1 MPQLPLFEETGT
13 SSRRQPLDA
22 VSEWLLQEYGQ
33 KRASQGASQ
42 QSVRREMSQLRSIAR
57 ECGGP
62 GVALPLETA
71 FNDVAQVARVLR
83 EPTMPISR
91 ATGRARLVAAQR
103 FIQNM
108 GPVFGRNPETDLAS
122 LDALLPACRST
133 GWHTVGTMV
142 AGDHGRR
149 RTRGP
154 TLDAAD
160 LRRIVDAAGDDTG
173 GAREVRDRALA
184 AILCFSGVRIEEAL
198 NLVWEDLDTHLT
210 GVGYYGLTAS
220 IDRDGRRLTLPL
232 PGPIGEALEALKEAS
247 ELGGMPA
254 VGSVFRARGGPDR
267 SLGYRG
273 ARKVLVR
280 ACRRAGLPP
289 VASAELRAG
298 CAYWLRSQGLSEHEV
313 MMVLG
318 LTRVRTVDRLLSR
331 HQALDA
337 QRRVREQL
345 GER

>member
-1 MPQLPLFEETGT
+1 MSQLALFEETDA
-13 SSRRQPLDA
+13 SSARQPLDDE
-22 VSEWLLQEYGQ
+22 SERLLQEYGQ
-33 KRASQGASQ
+33 QRARQGASE
-42 QSVRREMSQLRSIAR
+42 QSVRREISQLRSIAR
-57 ECGGP
+57 ACGWP
-62 GVALPLETA
+62 RVPLPLETT
-71 FNDVAQVARVLR
+71 FSDVAQVARVLR
-83 EPTMPISR
+83 EPITPVSR

-103 FIQNM
+103 FCRIM
-108 GPVFGRNPETDLAS
+108 GPVLGRNPETDLAS

-133 GWHTVGTMV
+133 GWHNVGTMV

-160 LRRIVDAAGDDTG
+160 LRRIVDAAGDGTG
-173 GAREVRDRALA
+173 GAREVRDRALV
-184 AILCFSGVRIEEAL
+184 AIQCFSGVRVAEAI

-210 GVGYYGLTAS
+210 SMGYYGLAAS
-220 IDRDGRRLTLPL
+220 IVRDGRRLTLPL
-232 PGPIGEALEALKEAS
+232 PGPIAEALETLKEAS
-247 ELGGMPA
+247 ALGGMPA
-254 VGSVFRARGGPDR
+254 VGPVFRARGRPDR
-267 SLGYRG
+267 SLSYRG
-273 ARKVLVR
+273 ARKVLVE

-298 CAYWLRSQGLSEHEV
+298 CAYWLRSQGLSDHEV

-318 LTRVRTVDRLLSR
+318 LARVRTVDRLLRR

-345 GER
+345 GEW